1 MKSLA
6 LRGNSFVREK
16 NRFAFTKTH
25 LDFMKQRVHSVISI
39 FLKEHFLYVDLGIP
53 YLPKDDSKTRHRIL
67 IESAL
72 IVKITAIEGIKRLVQ
87 FISEYQ
93 PGERKLYISFVAE
106 TDEGETFEVK
116 DAWKMPSPGGNG

>member
-6 LRGNSFVREK
+6 LKGNSFVREK

-53 YLPKDDSKTRHRIL
+53 YLPKDDSRTKHRIL

-87 FISEYQ
+87 FASTYQ
-93 PGERKLYISFVAE
+93 PGERKLYVNFMAE
-106 TDEGETFEVK
+106 TDEGKIIEMK
-116 DAWKMPSPGGNG
+116 DAWTMPSPGGNG